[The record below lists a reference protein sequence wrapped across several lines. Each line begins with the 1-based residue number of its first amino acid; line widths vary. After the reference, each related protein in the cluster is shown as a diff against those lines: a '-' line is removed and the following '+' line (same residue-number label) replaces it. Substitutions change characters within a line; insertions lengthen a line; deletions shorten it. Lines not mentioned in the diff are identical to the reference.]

1 MAAQV
6 FSCFGGKSA
15 SVWRFSTSQFGSSK
29 GVVSPLAVRIRP
41 ALRADSV
48 VRAATS
54 NEGEDK
60 KDAVGSSA
68 SPVQT
73 ESVTASSGENKTIS
87 ERRAKGAALDLHMRC
102 LCEHIFS
109 PFPDSLNVQITSL
122 IKIKKTEE

>member
-6 FSCFGGKSA
+6 FSCFSGKSV
-15 SVWRFSTSQFGSSK
+15 SVWRFSNSKFCCSK

-41 ALRADSV
+41 ALRADFV

-60 KDAVGSSA
+60 KDAVGSST

-73 ESVTASSGENKTIS
+73 ESVRASSGENKTIS
-87 ERRAKGAALDLHMRC
+87 EKRAKGAALEL
-102 LCEHIFS
+102 LCEHIFPS
-109 PFPDSLNVQITSL
+109 VP
-122 IKIKKTEE
+122 